1 MNEVNEALK
10 SIGSNFRKIR
20 KSKGMTL
27 LEVSEITGLR
37 PATIADIENG
47 NSNWTIV
54 TAMKIA
60 SALNCYLDI
69 NMTPVEDVI

>member
-1 MNEVNEALK
+1 MNQVEESLK

-27 LEVSEITGLR
+27 QEVSDITGLR

-47 NSNWTIV
+47 NSNWTIISL
-54 TAMKIA
+54 MKLA

-69 NMTPVEDVI
+69 SMTPVEDAI